1 MFHVIVLLNPQPPSV
16 SPLRTDLANLMVFYK
31 DLNERFIS
39 ENPTNTVSAQQEDS
53 SSSCPAFLRPREGP
67 IQAEAGNPAQAVQP
81 GAPSP
86 ALSQPFCPAPF
97 RDTQPR
103 IPQATPNTCRAH
115 QPPTAA
121 ERAGGD
127 HAGGRGRARGI
138 LCQTLGAASL
148 WAHTHRSC

>member
-39 ENPTNTVSAQQEDS
+39 ENPTNTVSTA
-53 SSSCPAFLRPREGP
+53 CPPAGPEAFLQPREGP
-67 IQAEAGNPAQAVQP
+67 IQAEAGNPVQP
-81 GAPSP
+81 GVPSP

-97 RDTQPR
+97 QDTQTPW
-103 IPQATPNTCRAH
+103 ATPNTCRAH
-115 QPPTAA
+115 QPPAAA
-121 ERAGGD
+121 EWAGGD
-127 HAGGRGRARGI
+127 HAGGRGRAHST

-148 WAHTHRSC
+148 RARTHRSC